1 MLCLGTHNSF
11 ITLIPRV
18 MPPQVETRREGI
30 FVMPKERITIHSTY
44 VTGGGADDGAGG
56 RGDEELRKC
65 EERSKSLLV
74 ELHSIRARKLPS
86 AL

>member
-1 MLCLGTHNSF
+1 
-11 ITLIPRV
+11 
-18 MPPQVETRREGI
+18 
-30 FVMPKERITIHSTY
+30 MPKERITIHSTY